1 MRIVD
6 NGEAAASEIAACLL
20 LRPGPLPVA
29 ASANKAAV
37 LRACALALAL
47 GLGMGGYDSPCASA
61 DSSAQSASSAP
72 ERLSNVPYGGM

>member
-1 MRIVD
+1 MRIVG
-6 NGEAAASEIAACLL
+6 NGEAAASEIAACLVL
-20 LRPGPLPVA
+20 HLGPLPVA
-29 ASANKAAV
+29 ARASKAAV
-37 LRACALALAL
+37 LRACALAL